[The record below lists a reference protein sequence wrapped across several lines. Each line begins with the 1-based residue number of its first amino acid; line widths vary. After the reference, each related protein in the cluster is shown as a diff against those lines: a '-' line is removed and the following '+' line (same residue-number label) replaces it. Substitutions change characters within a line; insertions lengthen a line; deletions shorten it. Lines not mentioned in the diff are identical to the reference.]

1 MDIYGLIGKNIKHS
15 FSPDYMNHYF
25 QKNGIDAEYR
35 LFELDSPEEFPDLI
49 AANIDLVG
57 LNVTIPY
64 KRSLGQYF
72 HSLDKPAIL
81 TGAINTIKI
90 ARQKNKTILTG
101 YNTDVIGF
109 EKTIRPIIKNRR
121 ITKAIILGT
130 GGSSNSVAYVLRRL
144 GIVFSYVT
152 RTPCKIMH
160 THYAWLDEKKVKD
173 SLLIINTTPLGMFPD
188 TNSFPPLPYQFITD
202 KHILY
207 DLVYNPKETMFL
219 KKGCEQGATCVNGQQ
234 MLEIQADMSLKI
246 WGK

>member
-1 MDIYGLIGKNIKHS
+1 MDIYGLIGKNLEHS
-15 FSPDYMNHYF
+15 FSPEYMNRHF
-25 QKNGIDAEYR
+25 QKHGIDAEYR
-35 LFELDSPEEFPDLI
+35 LFELNTPEEFPELI
-49 AANIDLVG
+49 ANNTDLVG

-64 KRSLGQYF
+64 KRSLGQYI
-72 HSLDKPAIL
+72 HSLDKPSNL

-90 ARQKNKTILTG
+90 IRQNNKTNLIG

-109 EKTIRPIIKNRR
+109 EKTIKPILKNRR

-160 THYAWLDEKKVKD
+160 THYAWLDEKKIRD
-173 SLLIINTTPLGMFPD
+173 NLFIINTTPLGMFPD
-188 TNSFPPLPYQFITD
+188 INDYPPIPYHFITD

-207 DLVYNPKETMFL
+207 DLIYNPQETIFL
-219 KKGCEQGATCVNGQQ
+219 KRGSEHGATCINGQQ
-234 MLEIQADMSLKI
+234 MLEIQANESLRI
-246 WGK
+246 WRK